1 MWLVHGKAA
10 ERVFW
15 YLIAALDAI
24 YAIKCEPAVDGVRDE
39 LVQEKRIAILCF
51 LAGILKST
59 NVLQTILQ
67 ESRLSFLEIKPAVE
81 NLLKII
87 WSKFTR

>member
-1 MWLVHGKAA
+1 MAKQLN
-10 ERVFW
+10 EYFDS
-15 YLIAALDAI
+15 LIAALDAI
-24 YAIKCEPAVDGVRDE
+24 YAIKYEPAVDGGRDE

-67 ESRLSFLEIKPAVE
+67 ESRLSFL
-81 NLLKII
+81 
-87 WSKFTR
+87 

>member
-1 MWLVHGKAA
+1 MAKQMNKY
-10 ERVFW
+10 FNS
-15 YLIAALDAI
+15 LIAALDAI
-24 YAIKCEPAVDGVRDE
+24 YAIKCEPAIHGVRDE

-67 ESRLSFLEIKPAVE
+67 ESRLNFLEIKPAVE

-87 WSKFTR
+87 

>member
-1 MWLVHGKAA
+1 MANQLN
-10 ERVFW
+10 EYFDS
-15 YLIAALDAI
+15 LIAALNAI
-24 YAIKCEPAVDGVRDE
+24 YAIKCEPAVDSVRDE

-67 ESRLSFLEIKPAVE
+67 ESRLTFLEIKPAVE

-87 WSKFTR
+87 

>member
-1 MWLVHGKAA
+1 MAKQLN
-10 ERVFW
+10 EYFDS
-15 YLIAALDAI
+15 LIAALDAI
-24 YAIKCEPAVDGVRDE
+24 YAIKCEPAVDGGRDE

-67 ESRLSFLEIKPAVE
+67 ESRLSC
-81 NLLKII
+81 
-87 WSKFTR
+87 S